1 MKPIYEAK
9 KIAVEAGNDFEK
21 ELAFYLE
28 HGGVISL
35 PDRFIMGRA
44 IQLSLGDEVIN
55 PPNPDCWYVH
65 YAAGRN
71 ALEWFVAQAP
81 YFLPYMGWTRNKGRN
96 DRFRAYPTTLL
107 CAKLARKEHHGLC

>member
-9 KIAVEAGNDFEK
+9 KIALEAGKNFEE

-44 IQLSLGDEVIN
+44 IQLSLGEDVIN

-65 YAAGRN
+65 CAVGKN
-71 ALEWFVAQAP
+71 SVLWFCNQAP
-81 YFLPYMGWTRNKGRN
+81 FRLPYLAWRRNN
-96 DRFRAYPTTLL
+96 DESGTLRVYNTDTVER
-107 CAKLARKEHHGLC
+107 LARSSN

>member
-9 KIAVEAGNDFEK
+9 KIALEAGKNFEE

-44 IQLSLGDEVIN
+44 IQLSLGEDVIN

-65 YAAGRN
+65 CG
-71 ALEWFVAQAP
+71 
-81 YFLPYMGWTRNKGRN
+81 
-96 DRFRAYPTTLL
+96 TLRVYNTDTVER
-107 CAKLARKEHHGLC
+107 LARSSN